1 MASNDELLA
10 KLERWLAE
18 QPKPPTLLDVIGTR
32 DIELAA
38 AYILKAF
45 RKAARGAVLERLS
58 AHDPQRTQ
66 EHPRPGALGRV
77 ADGLARAWDLTERE
91 EVALLGLEDTTALI
105 ELRSLPPEQA
115 SAETIERLSML
126 IDIYKALHTLL
137 PAAAAANSWPKAS
150 NQAPMFGGS
159 SALDV
164 MMAGGVGKIREVR
177 SYLWSQ
183 IHST

>member
-10 KLERWLAE
+10 KLERWLAN

-45 RKAARGAVLERLS
+45 RKAAREAVLGRLS
-58 AHDPQRTQ
+58 SHDAPRAQ
-66 EHPRPGALGRV
+66 EHPRPGALGRI
-77 ADGLARAWDLTERE
+77 ADGLARAWDLTETE
-91 EVALLGLEDTTALI
+91 EVTLLGLEDAAALI
-105 ELRSLPPEQA
+105 DLRSLLPEQG

-126 IDIYKALHTLL
+126 VDIYQALHTLL
-137 PAAAAANSWPKAS
+137 PEAAAANSWPRAHNK
-150 NQAPMFGGS
+150 APMFGGS
-159 SALDV
+159 TALDL
-164 MMAGGVGKIREVR
+164 MIAGGVSRIREVR

>member
-10 KLERWLAE
+10 KLERWLAN
-18 QPKPPTLLDVIGTR
+18 QPKPPTLLNVIGTR

-45 RKAARGAVLERLS
+45 RKAAREAVLERLS
-58 AHDPQRTQ
+58 AEDPQRTQ
-66 EHPRPGALGRV
+66 EQPSPGALGRI
-77 ADGLARAWDLTERE
+77 ADGLARAWDLTETE
-91 EVALLGLEDTTALI
+91 AVAILGLADAAALI
-105 ELRSLPPEQA
+105 DLRSLPPDQA

-126 IDIYKALHTLL
+126 VDIYKALHTLL
-137 PAAAAANSWPKAS
+137 PEAAAANSWPRAS

-159 SALDV
+159 TALDL
-164 MMAGGVGKIREVR
+164 MIAGGVSRIREVR

>member
-1 MASNDELLA
+1 MASNHELLA
-10 KLERWLAE
+10 KLERWLAN

-45 RKAARGAVLERLS
+45 RKAAREAVLGRLS
-58 AHDPQRTQ
+58 AEDPQRAQ
-66 EHPRPGALGRV
+66 EHSRPGALGRI
-77 ADGLARAWDLTERE
+77 ADGLAQAWDLTEAE
-91 EVALLGLEDTTALI
+91 EIALLGLADSSALI
-105 ELRSLPPEQA
+105 DLRSLPPEQA

-137 PAAAAANSWPKAS
+137 PEAAAANCWPRAS
-150 NQAPMFGGS
+150 NKAPMFGGS

-164 MMAGGVGKIREVR
+164 MMAGGVSKISEVR

-183 IHST
+183 IHSN